1 MKYSVD
7 NLDKVSII
15 KVTDPQLTEELCS
28 AIEQEAM
35 ALIDDKG
42 VADIILDLK
51 KVKSFCP
58 ETHELLQMIQLS
70 TAHLNGMFIVLS
82 EKDKREDMHS
92 AKSVKFCNT
101 KDEAMDLI
109 FENHLQ
115 RNLIEDDEFDEEDEE
130 FDEAE

>member
-1 MKYSVD
+1 MKFSVD

-15 KVTDPQLTEELCS
+15 KVTDPQLTEELCA

-51 KVKSFCP
+51 KVKSYCP
-58 ETHELLQMIQLS
+58 ETHDLLQMIQLS
-70 TAHLNGMFIVLS
+70 TAHLNGIFIVIS
-82 EKDKREDMHS
+82 DAGKREEMHS

-109 FENHLQ
+109 FENQLQ
-115 RNLIEDDEFDEEDEE
+115 RNLIVDEE
-130 FDEAE
+130 FEEDDFDELEE